1 MPEPG
6 DLNAP
11 LPSERAPESDAGPL
25 TAGQRAQ
32 LAAAN
37 ERAEKILKAGRIA
50 TFNGWTIGT
59 FGGLSVLLGLGSL
72 TALVVGA
79 GLLVVAWNE
88 LRGRNLLRRLD
99 AVGPRLLA
107 RNQLGLMGL
116 IIAYC
121 LWSIYGTLHH
131 PGEAI
136 QELEQFMGGPGSVTH
151 LVAWGYGAVIV
162 LSMVAQGFN
171 ARYYFAR
178 VARLESYVRSTPGWI
193 LELQRATSELRQ

>member
-1 MPEPG
+1 MTARPPS
-6 DLNAP
+6 DDAP
-11 LPSERAPESDAGPL
+11 QGDAGPL
-25 TAGQRAQ
+25 TPGQQAE

-37 ERAEKILKAGRIA
+37 ERAQKILKAGRVA

-59 FGGLSVLLGLGSL
+59 FGVLSVLLGLGSL

-88 LRGRNLLRRLD
+88 LRGRNMVRRFD
-99 AVGPRLLA
+99 PAGARLLG

-131 PGEAI
+131 PSETI
-136 QELEQFMGGPGSVTH
+136 RELEQVTGGPGSVTH
-151 LVAWGYGAVIV
+151 LVAWGYAAVIV
-162 LSMVAQGFN
+162 LSMLLQGFN

-178 VARLESYVRSTPGWI
+178 VAQLESYTRSTPGWI
-193 LELQRATSELRQ
+193 LQLQRATSGLRQ